1 MDLRVAHALVT
12 RGDDNT
18 ERDARREGGCTRLVT
33 LTFFFQGCF
42 AFGTV
47 PTTPACISLLN
58 VDTPPLNHTM
68 TLEQV
73 SPGSDRL
80 AVIGTEPSCILLYD
94 LATMVL
100 KGRLGKPG
108 HRGGRF
114 VSGVGGGGGGMLQPW
129 RHRSGSFDGA
139 GAAVVADSGAAAAA
153 AGGGFLHAAFSG
165 DGADLLACTATKFFR
180 FPLGGG

>member
-1 MDLRVAHALVT
+1 MT
-12 RGDDNT
+12 RT
-18 ERDARREGGCTRLVT
+18 
-33 LTFFFQGCF
+33 
-42 AFGTV
+42 
-47 PTTPACISLLN
+47 
-58 VDTPPLNHTM
+58 
-68 TLEQV
+68 QV

-94 LATMVL
+94 LTTMVL

-114 VSGVGGGGGGMLQPW
+114 VSGVGGGGGGMLQP
-129 RHRSGSFDGA
+129 RRRRAGSFDGA
-139 GAAVVADSGAAAAA
+139 GAASVTDSRNGGAAAPAP
-153 AGGGFLHAAFSG
+153 GGGFLHAAFSG

>member
-1 MDLRVAHALVT
+1 MIT
-12 RGDDNT
+12 RT
-18 ERDARREGGCTRLVT
+18 
-33 LTFFFQGCF
+33 
-42 AFGTV
+42 
-47 PTTPACISLLN
+47 
-58 VDTPPLNHTM
+58 
-68 TLEQV
+68 QV

-129 RHRSGSFDGA
+129 RHRAESLDGA
-139 GAAVVADSGAAAAA
+139 GAAVVADSGSGGATA